1 MFTTEN
7 ICKNVLVLI
16 IIFQDLYKHLIFN
29 IKKLFNRLIELEIM
43 IKVYLLPNGIFKMFS
58 NFKKKP
64 SSKSYKNKLKKMLIS
79 NSEIIF

>member
-29 IKKLFNRLIELEIM
+29 IKKLFNQLIELEIM
-43 IKVYLLPNGIFKMFS
+43 IKVYLLLNGIFKMFL
-58 NFKKKP
+58 NFKKKLN
-64 SSKSYKNKLKKMLIS
+64 SKSYRNKLKKMLIS